1 MPGAQVLGVREDG
14 EIAGGTRSSGARTA
28 RLRSSRSSSR
38 RSAAAAAWAPPSTCA
53 AIKAV
58 GDVED
63 LWICA
68 DDERRAK
75 QLYARLGFRP
85 AWMAM
90 EFLRLP

>member
-1 MPGAQVLGVREDG
+1 MVRRCS
-14 EIAGGTRSSGARTA
+14 AFARTARSWGTRSSARADGSAEIEQVFVAPQCRGRGLGTA
-28 RLRSSRSSSR
+28 L
-38 RSAAAAAWAPPSTCA
+38 TCA